1 MTLNISIFVFPIYSP
16 MLGTILVE
24 YIKLLLHQISLQ
36 DWGATRA
43 TKYPLAGQFWPRAR
57 VWKPLPTINEEQY
70 IFRRKMT

>member
-1 MTLNISIFVFPIYSP
+1 

-43 TKYPLAGQFWPRAR
+43 TKYPLAGQFWPAGQGLRTHA
-57 VWKPLPTINEEQY
+57 LDN
-70 IFRRKMT
+70 